1 MESQL
6 SVVEMA
12 VVYSFIAFSIVFA
25 VLGGLTAV
33 IYAMRV
39 TTGSSAPSGPPS
51 VANAAQA
58 QSQSQS
64 KPQLNVK
71 AQHVAAITAAIL
83 ASTQGKG
90 RIVNIAPVSRQRTFS
105 SETTRLWSTVAVVEA
120 NQRRLAPSW
129 KQQTSH

>member
-6 SVVEMA
+6 SAVEQA
-12 VVYSFIAFSIVFA
+12 VIYSFIAFSIVFII
-25 VLGGLTAV
+25 LGGLTAV

-39 TTGSSAPSGPPS
+39 ATGSSAPSGPSPAS
-51 VANAAQA
+51 SAAQP
-58 QSQSQS
+58 QSQPQP

-90 RIVNIAPVSRQRTFS
+90 RIVNVAPVSRQRTFS